1 MEGPD
6 KASDEASDSL
16 YERIV
21 APSPVPENQ
30 ELNGAAASQLIADEL
45 AGLASRSNSVQIS
58 ELAKVAQR
66 TADYVREWSGTDEE
80 EAAMGPD
87 ERELRYTQALEE
99 ATRDLYVVA
108 LADQITEEAA
118 SDKD

>member
-1 MEGPD
+1 M
-6 KASDEASDSL
+6 
-16 YERIV
+16 
-21 APSPVPENQ
+21 
-30 ELNGAAASQLIADEL
+30 
-45 AGLASRSNSVQIS
+45 
-58 ELAKVAQR
+58 
-66 TADYVREWSGTDEE
+66 REWSGTDEE